1 MVKICKARG
10 YQNPDYARF
19 CTRCGAPLADVPQQQ
34 YQQPPPQYPFPTPTP
49 SRRSIDRSA
58 GIWFLLSGIIGIIL
72 GILGIS
78 SRKLEG
84 AEVVVAGFLI
94 IAFIYTLII
103 LSYKGFIKLN
113 SKSLGRTI
121 RKVFYYGIIYTVLIS
136 MRTIQLPATP
146 EALGLLIMLAFIPTF
161 LLMFIYGSGLIYV
174 GAKNRLWIIL
184 AGGIVFLI
192 YTISIVIATAT
203 LVGGT
208 PIYILGPNGNVISPI
223 LFGALM
229 IVSYIVDFR
238 PRS

>member
-1 MVKICKARG
+1 MVKICKACG

-34 YQQPPPQYPFPTPTP
+34 YQQPPPQYPFPIPTP
-49 SRRSIDRSA
+49 SGRSIDRSA

-72 GILGIS
+72 GILGINL
-78 SRKLEG
+78 RKLEG
-84 AEVVVAGFLI
+84 AEVAVGGLFI
-94 IAFIYTLII
+94 IALTYTLIM

-121 RKVFYYGIIYTVLIS
+121 REVFYGGIIYTVLIS
-136 MRTIQLPATP
+136 MGTTELPVTAR
-146 EALGLLIMLAFIPTF
+146 ALGFIILAFIVMF

-174 GAKNRLWIIL
+174 GAKNRLWMIL
-184 AGGIVFLI
+184 VGGIVFLI
-192 YTISIVIATAT
+192 YTISLVVATAT

-208 PIYILGPNGNVISPI
+208 PIYILGPNGNAISLI
-223 LFGALM
+223 LFGVLM
-229 IVSYIVDFR
+229 IVSYVVDFR

>member
-1 MVKICKARG
+1 MVKICKACG

-19 CTRCGAPLADVPQQQ
+19 CMRCGAPLADVQQQ
-34 YQQPPPQYPFPTPTP
+34 YQQPPPQYPFPIPTP
-49 SRRSIDRSA
+49 SGRFIDRSA

-72 GILGIS
+72 GILEIS
-78 SRKLEG
+78 LLKSEG
-84 AEVVVAGFLI
+84 AEVAGLFI
-94 IAFIYTLII
+94 ILFTYTLIM

-121 RKVFYYGIIYTVLIS
+121 RNVFYGGIIYTVLIS
-136 MRTIQLPATP
+136 IGMAKLSATAG
-146 EALGLLIMLAFIPTF
+146 ALGFVILTFIVMF

-174 GAKNRLWIIL
+174 GAKNRLWMIL
-184 AGGIVFLI
+184 VGGIVFLI

-208 PIYILGPNGNVISPI
+208 PIYILGPNGNAISLI
-223 LFGALM
+223 LFGVLM
-229 IVSYIVDFR
+229 IVSYVVDFR